1 MSENTPGNV
10 FDVPPQGVGRT
21 GAASEEEEAGFQPPP
36 GGEVPQAESAA
47 IAADVLALAPSELLD
62 VKRAI
67 EEQLSIR
74 AAGPPS
80 TFSVQS
86 FSGSQNI
93 QGVGVGIIDEA
104 DAATVNMGEPG
115 APALILY
122 VAEPTSPDEV
132 RSVVAESVGA
142 SPSAVDARAV
152 DQVPIKYVR
161 TGPIDALAHR
171 FRDRPASGG
180 ISVGHFKVTAGTIGC
195 FATGR
200 SAPRSARLLV
210 LSNNHVLAN
219 VNSAMFGD
227 CICQPGI
234 YDGGRCPDDQIAVLE
249 RYIPIDFSGPNFVD
263 CATGWCWPD
272 RVRRDL
278 VVLSGGSRNFFK
290 IGSAPI
296 APAVGLAVAKSGR
309 TTQLTSGH
317 ITAIGV
323 TVNVNY
329 SGGRVASFQDQIA
342 ISSTAGNFSEGG
354 DSGSAIFKND
364 TTRQPVG
371 LLFAGGGST
380 TFANRMDRVLSGLDI
395 MLSVLTQA
403 PK

>member
-1 MSENTPGNV
+1 
-10 FDVPPQGVGRT
+10 
-21 GAASEEEEAGFQPPP
+21 
-36 GGEVPQAESAA
+36 
-47 IAADVLALAPSELLD
+47 
-62 VKRAI
+62 
-67 EEQLSIR
+67 
-74 AAGPPS
+74 
-80 TFSVQS
+80 
-86 FSGSQNI
+86 
-93 QGVGVGIIDEA
+93 
-104 DAATVNMGEPG
+104 
-115 APALILY
+115 
-122 VAEPTSPDEV
+122 
-132 RSVVAESVGA
+132 
-142 SPSAVDARAV
+142 
-152 DQVPIKYVR
+152 
-161 TGPIDALAHR
+161 
-171 FRDRPASGG
+171 
-180 ISVGHFKVTAGTIGC
+180 
-195 FATGR
+195 
-200 SAPRSARLLV
+200 
-210 LSNNHVLAN
+210 
-219 VNSAMFGD
+219 MFGD

-278 VVLSGGSRNFFK
+278 VVLSGGSRHFFK